1 MHVQDKWACEAMVYS
16 VVAKLISLS

>member
-16 VVAKLISLS
+16 VVAKLILLS